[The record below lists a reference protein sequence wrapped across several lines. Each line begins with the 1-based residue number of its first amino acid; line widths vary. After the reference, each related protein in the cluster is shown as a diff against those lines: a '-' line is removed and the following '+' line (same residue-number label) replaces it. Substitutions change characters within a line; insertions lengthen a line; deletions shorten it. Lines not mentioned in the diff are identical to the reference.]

1 MRFRSE
7 IMGIFALLALSM
19 GGEARA
25 QGPTYPTVP
34 LSAAPGAGSSLGA
47 APGSITGGVGST
59 GGDAVLGGRPGPS
72 VPRVPTSITRPDRRG
87 NAPVSDGLAPPD
99 SLPLADVPLFGPLSI
114 PKEGEYEGP
123 ADGLTLDEAM
133 DRLLRDNLTLRA
145 RAFELPQAQ
154 ADILTAGL
162 RANPLIYADSQLIPY
177 GQYSNLRNGGPLQ
190 YDVNVTQPIDV
201 TGKRKARTVVATRAK
216 RVLEAQFQ
224 DAARLQIDNLYT
236 AYADVLAA
244 RETIRF
250 AEAAR
255 EGLGILLDRTRRMY
269 EGGTRTVADVSRLES
284 IFEGAEIE
292 LLDSREVLR
301 GTKRNLGT
309 LLGQQGPSA
318 ETLEVR
324 GSIRDAF
331 TPPPP
336 IDQLVSIALSCR
348 PDINA
353 YRLGIGRAEAEVKL
367 AKANRLSDVYLLY
380 QPYTFQNNAPFGKPS
395 THSWAIGVTVPLP
408 VFDRN
413 QGNIEKAKINV
424 NQTKTELADRELT
437 VANEVRRA
445 EREYDVTRA
454 SLERVEGKLIP
465 AAAQVRDD
473 AYRLYLRGE
482 QNAAVYLNAQR
493 EYNEAARQYRDL
505 LVRHRRSMFRL
516 NTAVGQ
522 RILP

>member
-1 MRFRSE
+1 MRILRETIS
-7 IMGIFALLALSM
+7 ILPLLALLLWS
-19 GGEARA
+19 EAHG
-25 QGPTYPTVP
+25 QGPTYPTIP
-34 LSAAPGAGSSLGA
+34 SLGGSRENSSLGPAPGA
-47 APGSITGGVGST
+47 ITGGVG
-59 GGDAVLGGRPGPS
+59 GGGNSSVLGGRPGPS
-72 VPRVPTSITRPDRRG
+72 VPRVPTSITRPDQRG
-87 NAPVSDGLAPPD
+87 NAPISDGLAPPEG
-99 SLPLADVPLFGPLSI
+99 LPLAEVPLFGPLAI
-114 PKEGEYEGP
+114 PADGENEGP
-123 ADGLTLDEAM
+123 ADGLTLDEAI

-145 RAFELPQAQ
+145 RSFELPQAQ

-190 YDVNVTQPIDV
+190 YDVNVTQPIDI
-201 TGKRKARTVVATRAK
+201 TRKRKARTVVATRAK
-216 RVLEAQFQ
+216 KVLEAQYQ

-250 AEAAR
+250 AETAR
-255 EGLGILLDRTRRMY
+255 EGLGVLLDRTRRMY
-269 EGGTRTVADVSRLES
+269 EGGTRTIADVSRLES
-284 IFEGAEIE
+284 IYEGAEIE
-292 LLDSREVLR
+292 LLDAQEILR

-309 LLGQQGPSA
+309 LLGQAGPAA
-318 ETLEVR
+318 EALEVR
-324 GSIRDAF
+324 GSIRDSF
-331 TPPPP
+331 PPPPP
-336 IDQLVSIALSCR
+336 IDQLVTIALNCR
-348 PDINA
+348 PDIAA
-353 YRLGIGRAEAEVKL
+353 YKLGIGRAEAEVNL

-408 VFDRN
+408 IFDRN

-445 EREYDVTRA
+445 EREYEVTRA
-454 SLERVEGKLIP
+454 SLDRVESKLIP
-465 AAAQVRDD
+465 AAARVRDD

-482 QNAAVYLNAQR
+482 QNAAIYLNAQR
-493 EYNEAARQYRDL
+493 EYNEASRQYRDL
-505 LVRHRRSMFRL
+505 LVRHRRGMFRL